1 MSRVT
6 LCLGWGMRRLTATIS
21 FMTAFPH
28 FEKRK
33 RLHYCPLEGAGNFSN
48 PEDHL
53 SACHQDLPPSSGP
66 CALARPPAH
75 VESVSNIISWFS
87 RALVPPRSPYR
98 VHQEAQ

>member
-21 FMTAFPH
+21 FMTACPH

-66 CALARPPAH
+66 CALARPPAKGL
-75 VESVSNIISWFS
+75 SGK
-87 RALVPPRSPYR
+87 
-98 VHQEAQ
+98 EAACQCRRHRFDPWVKKIP